1 MAALRGRVKELV
13 LALQSFAYFGV
24 ENRAMTRWS
33 PWHSRS
39 SAPPISRRKGAS
51 RKRDPCQ
58 NRPFDMMD
66 ADKRLSASA
75 SLNTVRDFIR
85 WGASLFNEA
94 GLHFG
99 HGTENAVDEAAYLAA
114 HALHLSPVVPD
125 HLLDARLLEH
135 EKARLAEL
143 FLRRVDER
151 LPAAYLTHEAWFAGL
166 SFYVDERVLVPRS
179 PLAELIQRGF
189 APWAEALAIRC
200 ILDMGTGSG
209 CIAIACAHAF
219 PEARVDA
226 VDASSPALEVARMN
240 VARHGLEG
248 RVSVIE
254 SDLFVALQGRCYD
267 LIVSN
272 PPYVP
277 ADEMERLPREYR
289 HEPSAG
295 LAAGAEGLDCVV
307 RMLREAGDHL
317 TPRGL
322 LVAEVG
328 GSADA
333 LAQRFPDVP
342 FTWVDLERGGDGVF
356 LLSAGELRA
365 HAKALSQE
373 WP

>member
-1 MAALRGRVKELV
+1 M
-13 LALQSFAYFGV
+13 
-24 ENRAMTRWS
+24 
-33 PWHSRS
+33 
-39 SAPPISRRKGAS
+39 I
-51 RKRDPCQ
+51 
-58 NRPFDMMD
+58 D
-66 ADKRLSASA
+66 AEERLSASA

-99 HGTENAVDEAAYLAA
+99 HGSDNAVDEAAYLTA
-114 HALHLSPVVPD
+114 HALHLTPAIPD
-125 HLLDARLLEH
+125 HLLDARLLEE
-135 EKARLAEL
+135 EKARVVDLL
-143 FLRRVDER
+143 IRRVDER

-166 SFYVDERVLVPRS
+166 RFYVDERVLVPRS

-189 APWAEALAIRC
+189 GPWADPLAIHR

-209 CIAIACAHAF
+209 CIAIACAYAF
-219 PEARVDA
+219 PDAMVDA
-226 VDASSPALEVARMN
+226 ADASPSALDVARLN
-240 VARHGLEG
+240 VAQHGLER

-277 ADEMERLPREYR
+277 AAEMERLASEYG

-295 LAAGAEGLDCVV
+295 LAAGTEGLDCVV
-307 RMLREAGDHL
+307 RLLRESADHL
-317 TPRGL
+317 TARGL

-333 LAQRFPDVP
+333 LMRRFPDVP
-342 FTWVDLERGGDGVF
+342 FTWVELERGGDGVF
-356 LLSAGELRA
+356 VLSADELHE
-365 HAKALSQE
+365 HAEALSQE
-373 WP
+373 GL